1 MSVEEKVCVRTL
13 GSMMS
18 YAASQ
23 VAKFDEDFKSKLA
36 GLNEVIQYKVGDDIF
51 FHTIIKDQEITGFEG
66 EASNP
71 TLTFEIEEVSKAL
84 KLFTGQ
90 IDAGELLS
98 VVKFSDPNKAASLSF
113 IMETVGKY
121 AEGMGGR

>member
-1 MSVEEKVCVRTL
+1 MSKEEKVCVRTL
-13 GSMMS
+13 GSMMA
-18 YAASQ
+18 YAAGQ
-23 VAKFDEDFKSKLA
+23 IPKFDEDFKSKLA
-36 GLNEVIQYKVGDDIF
+36 GLNEVIQYKIGDDIF
-51 FHTIIKDQEITGFEG
+51 FHTIIKDQEINGFDG

-71 TLTFEIEEVSKAL
+71 TLTFEIEDVSQAL

-90 IDAGELLS
+90 IDAGELLN